1 MSCEIKEWTSL
12 CFARLLHD
20 DIKRFIKSVEEI
32 CRSDGVI
39 MANRTCEVTASHVSE
54 SSMSHDG
61 VTASHDIVI
70 MENRACEVTASHV
83 SEPARSH
90 DIVIMENRACE
101 VPALHDG
108 VTLYNSQGEHCQVYL
123 HRDGDKGIRILVNSA
138 RPLRHFREEYSVKT
152 LDSFIL
158 HLRNFHGISYF
169 TKGPSIVW
177 SGAKY
182 LLTKRL
188 NPSHTEIQ
196 GRMTSLPSETE
207 PVRLP
212 RGLMTSLPSETEPVR
227 LPRGLMTSLQI
238 PSRL

>member
-1 MSCEIKEWTSL
+1 MSCEINEWTSL
-12 CFARLLHD
+12 CFARILHN
-20 DIKRFIKSVEEI
+20 DIRRFIKSVEAI

-39 MANRTCEVTASHVSE
+39 MEERFG
-54 SSMSHDG
+54 MSHDG
-61 VTASHDIVI
+61 VI
-70 MENRACEVTASHV
+70 MENRACERSARLHDTV
-83 SEPARSH
+83 PASH
-90 DIVIMENRACE
+90 DI
-101 VPALHDG
+101 
-108 VTLYNSQGEHCQVYL
+108 VTLYNSQGEHCQVYF

-188 NPSHTEIQ
+188 NPERQ
-196 GRMTSLPSETE
+196 GRMDVLPSETE
-207 PVRLP
+207 PVIDLLR
-212 RGLMTSLPSETEPVR
+212 MTV
-227 LPRGLMTSLQI
+227 LQI